1 MKWTTVV
8 GVTIW
13 SILIILYEWPKMKQ
27 NQKKEKVAI
36 LILTA
41 IGWLTTILFLF
52 FPDIPGPTQAISN
65 IFKPLS
71 KVFEK

>member
-1 MKWTTVV
+1 MKWITLI

-13 SILIILYEWPKMKQ
+13 LILIILYEWPKMNEK
-27 NQKKEKVAI
+27 QKKERVAI
-36 LILTA
+36 LILTVM
-41 IGWLTTILFLF
+41 GWLTTILLLF
-52 FPDIPGPTQAISN
+52 FPDIPGPTQIISK